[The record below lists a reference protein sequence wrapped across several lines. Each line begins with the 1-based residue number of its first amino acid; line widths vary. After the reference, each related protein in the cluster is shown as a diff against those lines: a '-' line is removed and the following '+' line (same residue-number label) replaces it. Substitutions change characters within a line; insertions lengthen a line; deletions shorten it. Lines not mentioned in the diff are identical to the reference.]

1 MIRVELEAKAFIAIY
16 LMVVVSVGTGV
27 ILLKAVTTEEQ
38 LVLGDIGFSEQYDYI
53 AVEFTNV
60 GTTDVVLTEV
70 LLNYHPHYDFRE
82 NGFRIFAGETQ
93 AISLVDEWKA
103 GQQYTITLVTSIG
116 KTFSKTGT
124 APERHVPLVVEE
136 TAWNLTDT
144 TISVC
149 ISNIDK
155 REQNITG
162 FGWSEFL
169 PGYFIY
175 RLSEIS
181 TNLNVCVI
189 GPWEYG
195 SWRMRIPAG
204 QTGTV
209 TVDWPR
215 HDPWV
220 SGKTYF
226 FHIATEAGPDVAFTS
241 KAP

>member
-1 MIRVELEAKAFIAIY
+1 MAIY
-16 LMVVVSVGTGV
+16 LTVVVSVGTGV
-27 ILLKAVTTEEQ
+27 VLLNAVTAER
-38 LVLGDIGFSEQYDYI
+38 LVLGEIGFSEKYDFVT
-53 AVEFTNV
+53 VEFTNV
-60 GTTDVVLTEV
+60 GTADVVLAEV
-70 LLNYHPHYDFRE
+70 LLNYRPHYDFRK

-93 AISLVDEWKA
+93 AIGVPDEWKA
-103 GQQYTITLVTSIG
+103 GQRYTITLVTRTG
-116 KTFSKTGT
+116 KTFSQTGT
-124 APERHVPLVVEE
+124 APERHVPLVVEA
-136 TAWNLTDT
+136 TVWNLTDA

-162 FGWSEFL
+162 FGWAEFL
-169 PGYFIY
+169 PGYFTY

-181 TNLNVCVI
+181 TNLNVCII

-195 SWRMRIPAG
+195 SWRMRVPAG

-209 TVDWPR
+209 ILDWPH

-226 FHIATEAGPDVAFTS
+226 FHIATEAEPDVAFTS